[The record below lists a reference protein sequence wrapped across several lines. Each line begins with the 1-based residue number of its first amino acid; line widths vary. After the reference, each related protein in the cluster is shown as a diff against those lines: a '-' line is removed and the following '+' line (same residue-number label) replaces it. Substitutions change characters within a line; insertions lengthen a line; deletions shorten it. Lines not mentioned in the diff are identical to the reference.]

1 MSTRHANATRSCEQT
16 PLILAV
22 RLESLSYA
30 GELMRISAFLV
41 RVNVYITKPD
51 RLRTVPEVPTPYS
64 ELPGAGRGID
74 IRPSSPNARF
84 KSPRC
89 GCGVAYPAC
98 SCRNSGFCRPPG
110 GQHDQSSILRNAVRP
125 ACLREGGS
133 NKQDVVSEAT
143 RQGVHTFPTLRRA
156 PSRFYSEGAGAISSP
171 GRNLGLIV
179 EADDVQA
186 SILRVGVIRP

>member
-1 MSTRHANATRSCEQT
+1 MTSTVPRLPGDSTPVASVGQCLSTACRRHMFLRTGTTYPRCTPRSF
-16 PLILAV
+16 
-22 RLESLSYA
+22 SYA

-51 RLRTVPEVPTPYS
+51 RLRTVLEVPTSYS

-84 KSPRC
+84 KSPRR

-110 GQHDQSSILRNAVRP
+110 GQHDQSSILWNVVRP

-133 NKQDVVSEAT
+133 NNLKQDVVSEAT
-143 RQGVHTFPTLRRA
+143 R
-156 PSRFYSEGAGAISSP
+156 
-171 GRNLGLIV
+171 
-179 EADDVQA
+179 
-186 SILRVGVIRP
+186 